1 MVLESPGKAAI
12 ISLLRPAHKLLHF
25 LLPAVVARVGQ
36 ANRINGDMGA
46 VV

>member
-1 MVLESPGKAAI
+1 MVVEPLGKAAV
-12 ISLLRPAHKLLHF
+12 ISLLGPAHKLLHF

-36 ANRINGDMGA
+36 ANRINGNMGA